1 VTHVA
6 FPERSVDRPECCR
19 QARCTATAVRAV
31 PANLVGGCDAATV
44 ACALADG
51 HDGPHMSE
59 PVPCR
64 SLLGRRRW
72 VVTHW

>member
-1 VTHVA
+1 MGHVA
-6 FPERSVDRPECCR
+6 FPERSADPPECCR

-44 ACALADG
+44 SCALADG

-64 SLLGRRRW
+64 SLIGRRRW
-72 VVTHW
+72 LVTHW